1 MKRRLAC
8 LLHVCGY
15 PLDMRPTVSVAPPR
29 VAPATAPETSVSAV
43 SWPAILV
50 GAAAAGALSLV
61 LVILGLGLG
70 LSAISPWQGAGASA
84 KALSAGAIVWIS
96 FTQLA
101 ASALGGYLAGRL
113 RVKWSGLHTDEV
125 YFRDTAHGFMAWAV
139 ASLVTAAFLSA
150 AVGTLL
156 STGAT
161 ASAAIAGQRSTPSV
175 VDASVDSLL
184 RRDPSQA
191 GAPISAATREETVRI
206 FAAGLSEGA
215 LRADD
220 RQYLAAVVSQQAGI
234 APAEAN
240 KRVDD
245 RFNEAR
251 NAVDQGRKIASNSSL
266 WFFVALMLGAFFAS
280 LAATFGGRRRDA
292 ME

>member
-1 MKRRLAC
+1 MSAAA
-8 LLHVCGY
+8 
-15 PLDMRPTVSVAPPR
+15 PLDMRTPVNAPRIAAMTV
-29 VAPATAPETSVSAV
+29 PETPVSAV

-61 LVILGLGLG
+61 LVVLGLGLG
-70 LSAISPWQGAGASA
+70 LSSISPWQGAGASA
-84 KALSAGAIVWIS
+84 KALGAGTIVWIS

-150 AVGTLL
+150 AVGTLV
-156 STGAT
+156 SAGAT
-161 ASAAIAGQRSTPSV
+161 AAGATSTQHSV
-175 VDASVDSLL
+175 PNAVDLSVDGLL
-184 RRDPSQA
+184 RRDPSQVSTPVDA
-191 GAPISAATREETVRI
+191 SVREETVRI
-206 FAAGLSEGA
+206 FSAGLSEGT
-215 LRADD
+215 LRDD
-220 RQYLAAVVSQQAGI
+220 DKQYLSTVVAQRAGI

-240 KRVDD
+240 KRVDE
-245 RFNEAR
+245 RFNQAR
-251 NAVDQGRKIASNSSL
+251 TMLDQTRKTAANSSL

-292 ME
+292 MD